1 MKNYITRR
9 SIIAG
14 ASVLPFFGIN
24 SFAHE
29 GHKHNEFSF
38 ENFLENLTYGRLK
51 DSPEQCTSLNIDPQ
65 KVDGAYK
72 DKLADR
78 SVKAL
83 KLKQAKLF
91 NEYAEFQ
98 KIDINKLNKD
108 DALTLEILK
117 SSAKFAIDLSKV
129 GMGDTTWQAS
139 PYVISQ
145 LTGIYQSFPDFMD
158 GQHKIK
164 NDEDAKAWLARLENF
179 AIQMGNEL
187 SRAKAD
193 FKKGIIPPDNII
205 DTTIKQLLAFITTPV
220 NEIVLVKSLV
230 KKANDAKLDGGKY
243 GLLAAEIVNK
253 RIMPQYENTL
263 KAFKLIK
270 PLANSKPGIMHKPNG
285 LKFYE
290 KALARSTTTNMT
302 PDEVHNLG
310 LKLAKEI
317 NLEMDKMLKLIGYS
331 EGSLANRMEKLYSDS
346 KYTYPNTEE
355 GRAKILA
362 DINVYIDAM
371 DKQIPQLFEILP
383 KAKVEVK
390 AVPKYI
396 EAGAPN
402 GYYQRPAIDGSRP
415 GYYYINLRDT
425 AGWPKWTLPTLTFH
439 EAAPG
444 HHNQIAL
451 AQENKKLP
459 FIRANMMGFTA
470 YSEGW
475 GLYAETIA
483 DEIGMY
489 ENDIP
494 GRIGYLQAIA
504 FRAARCVVD
513 TGIHAKGWSRE
524 KAIDYMY
531 EVTGR
536 FKPQVES
543 EIARYTVW
551 PGQACAYLVGREKIL
566 QIREY
571 AMAKLGEKFNKRKFH
586 DLLISQGSVP
596 LNVLENMVKNWVQ
609 MQA

>member
-1 MKNYITRR
+1 MKNIFTRR
-9 SIIAG
+9 SFIAG
-14 ASVLPFFGIN
+14 ASFIPFVGFN
-24 SFAHE
+24 AHAHE
-29 GHKHNEFSF
+29 GHKHNEFDF
-38 ENFLENLTYGRLK
+38 AKFLENLTYSRLK
-51 DSPEQCTSLNIDPQ
+51 DAPEQCTSLNMPIE
-65 KVDGAYK
+65 KIGIYYK

-78 SVKAL
+78 SAKSLKARRD
-83 KLKQAKLF
+83 KLIA
-91 NEYAEFQ
+91 EYGQFE
-98 KIDINKLNKD
+98 KIDVSKLNSD

-117 SSAKFAIDLSKV
+117 SSAKFAIELSKV

-139 PYVISQ
+139 PYIISQ

-164 NDEDAKAWLARLENF
+164 TKDDANDWLKRLDNFAVQMANELAR
-179 AIQMGNEL
+179 
-187 SRAKAD
+187 AKTDYKA
-193 FKKGIIPPDNII
+193 GIIPPIYII
-205 DTTIKQLLAFITTPV
+205 DTCIKQLEAIIKTPA
-220 NEIVLVKSLV
+220 NELVLVTSLI
-230 KKANDAKLDGGKY
+230 KKANDAKLDGNEFGIR
-243 GLLAAEIVNK
+243 ATEIVK
-253 RIMPQYENTL
+253 SKIIPQYVLTL
-263 KAFKLIK
+263 KTMQEIRAK
-270 PLANSKPGIMHKPNG
+270 ATNDAGIMHKKNG

-302 PDEVHNLG
+302 PDEVHQLG
-310 LKLAKEI
+310 LKIAQEI
-317 NLEMDKMLKLIGYS
+317 NLEMDKMLKLIGYN
-331 EGSLANRMEKLYSDS
+331 EGSLASRMEKLYSDP
-346 KYTYPNTEE
+346 KYSYTNDDA
-355 GRAKILA
+355 GKAKILS

-371 DKQIPQLFEILP
+371 DKKIPQLFEVLP

-489 ENDIP
+489 ENDP
-494 GRIGYLQAIA
+494 AGRIGYLQAIA

-513 TGIHAKGWSRE
+513 TGMHAKGWSRE
-524 KAIDYMY
+524 KAIEYMY

-551 PGQACAYLVGREKIL
+551 PGQACAYLVGRQKIL
-566 QIREY
+566 EIREF
-571 AMAKLGEKFNKRKFH
+571 AMAKLGAKFNMRKFH

-596 LNVLENMVKNWVQ
+596 LNVLENMVKKLVIAQ
-609 MQA
+609 